1 MGLQQLV
8 EVHVNVSLQFL
19 EFGAKYCLAKI
30 RVLLLLTTETIAK
43 RTGLRIK
50 FGFDDIESY
59 L

>member
-8 EVHVNVSLQFL
+8 EVHVDVSLQFL
-19 EFGAKYCLAKI
+19 EFGTEYCLAKI
-30 RVLLLLTTETIAK
+30 RVFLLLTTETIAK

-50 FGFDDIESY
+50 FGFYDVESY